1 MKKQKPSLFT
11 TPRLG
16 DALLLIL
23 LGMVLL
29 GFPLLSASAQ
39 EFTKPDDN
47 QLRQMLTPLQYA
59 VTQND
64 KTEPPYRNPFW
75 DEKAPGIYVDVV
87 SGEALF
93 SINMTA
99 ARVGPASPARWKR
112 KPLLSAMIGN
122 YLSNALRCVPNLPIA
137 I

>member
-1 MKKQKPSLFT
+1 MKQQKPSLFK

-16 DALLLIL
+16 DALLLVL

-39 EFTKPDDN
+39 DFAKPDDS
-47 QLRQMLTPLQYA
+47 QLKKMLTPLQYA

-75 DEKAPGIYVDVV
+75 DEKAPGIYVDIV

-93 SINMTA
+93 S
-99 ARVGPASPARWKR
+99 S
-112 KPLLSAMIGN
+112 
-122 YLSNALRCVPNLPIA
+122 
-137 I
+137 